1 MNIKIKTTLTLL
13 MLFITTMF
21 NAMAGD
27 IPAAGEDKRKLIV
40 TSDTIL
46 SGMAD
51 ALLPDERYRVLAILP
66 PGQCPGHYDV
76 RLSDIEKMQK
86 AALIVSFRSLPF
98 MEKAKSD
105 NPKRLKIDNG
115 GHNWMAPDF
124 YILGLDLL
132 ARELIRF
139 FPGEQKEIERRK
151 EATTRLVRGEARKL
165 KAMAEKAGIPGAAV
179 LASSMQKE
187 PLEWMGFRVVGVY
200 GRTEALSVR
209 EVSRLL
215 KLGKKERIVAVVDN
229 LQSGPDTGKSIAE
242 TLGTPHIVLNNFP
255 SERGYLSTLRE
266 NVEAVMT
273 ALERP

>member
-1 MNIKIKTTLTLL
+1 
-13 MLFITTMF
+13 
-21 NAMAGD
+21 
-27 IPAAGEDKRKLIV
+27 
-40 TSDTIL
+40 
-46 SGMAD
+46 
-51 ALLPDERYRVLAILP
+51 
-66 PGQCPGHYDV
+66 
-76 RLSDIEKMQK
+76 
-86 AALIVSFRSLPF
+86 

-105 NPKRLKIDNG
+105 NPKRLKMDNG
-115 GHNWMAPDF
+115 GRNWMAPDF
-124 YILGLDLL
+124 YIFGLDLL

-151 EATTRLVRGEARKL
+151 EATIRLVRGEAQKL
-165 KAMAEKAGIPGAAV
+165 KAMTQKAGINGSAV

-187 PLEWMGFRVVGVY
+187 PLEWMGFRVAGVY
-200 GRTEALSVR
+200 GRPEALSVR

-266 NVEAVMT
+266 NVEAVLT